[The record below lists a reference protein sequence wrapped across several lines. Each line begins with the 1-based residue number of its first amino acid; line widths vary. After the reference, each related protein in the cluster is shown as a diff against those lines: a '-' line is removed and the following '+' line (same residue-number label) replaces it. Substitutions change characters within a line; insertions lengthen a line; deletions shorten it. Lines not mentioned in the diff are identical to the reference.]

1 MPASGSDGGHHGVD
15 FGFYR
20 YGKYDRMAGVPI
32 QSVLDGVVAGVL
44 PDRRPYGNAIIIETS
59 VDKLPP
65 DWQSVLAGIS
75 PPQAVTLDGHLQ
87 CPQIIAPVNANS
99 DHRSLYILY
108 AHMFSATDL
117 SIGTSVHSGEI
128 IGAVGTS
135 GASINEHLH
144 LEIRLGF
151 SGNQFDQMAHY
162 INDAS
167 TDEMDQYCTWRV
179 SGWYELLDPMLLLS
193 EDHNPIETPA
203 AP

>member
-1 MPASGSDGGHHGVD
+1 
-15 FGFYR
+15 
-20 YGKYDRMAGVPI
+20 MAGVPI

-44 PDRRPYGNAIIIETS
+44 PDRRPYGYAIIIETS

-65 DWQSVLAGIS
+65 DWQSALAGIS

-144 LEIRLGF
+144 LEIRLGY
-151 SGNQFDQMAHY
+151 SGNQFDQIAHY